1 MTVEKKRELRRA
13 VLFTLFSLSAG
24 IIQAGS
30 FALMNGLF
38 QWSYWV
44 SHLIA
49 LTLSVI
55 WNFTLNRNVTFQ
67 SAGNVPVAMLK
78 VAVFYA
84 VFTPLST
91 VGGNLLV
98 GIGWNDFLVEGLM
111 MLSNFVLEFLYDRF
125 VVFGKTM
132 DTREKK
138 EAE

>member
-1 MTVEKKRELRRA
+1 MTTEKKKELRRA
-13 VLFTLFSLSAG
+13 ILFTLFSLSAG

-30 FALMNGLF
+30 FALMNGLLK
-38 QWSYWV
+38 WPYWV

-98 GIGWNDFLVEGLM
+98 GIGWNDFLVEALM

-138 EAE
+138 EQA

>member
-1 MTVEKKRELRRA
+1 MTTEKKKELRRA
-13 VLFTLFSLSAG
+13 ILFALFSVSAAL
-24 IIQAGS
+24 IQAGS
-30 FALMNGLF
+30 FALMDGLLK
-38 QWSYWV
+38 WPYWV

-67 SAGNVPVAMLK
+67 SAGNVPIAMLK
-78 VAVFYA
+78 VAAFYA

-91 VGGNLLV
+91 FGGNWLV
-98 GIGWNDFLVEGLM
+98 GIGWHDFLVEGIM
-111 MLSNFVLEFLYDRF
+111 MLANFLLEFLYDRF

-138 EAE
+138 